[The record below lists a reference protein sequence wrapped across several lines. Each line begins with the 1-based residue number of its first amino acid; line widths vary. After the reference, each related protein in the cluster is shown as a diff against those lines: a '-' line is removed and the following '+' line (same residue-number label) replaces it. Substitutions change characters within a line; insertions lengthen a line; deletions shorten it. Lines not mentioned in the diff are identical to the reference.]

1 MVGISMISSVS
12 KRLTLLLTVVLTL
25 SSMVLVKVAPA
36 SAIATP
42 SVPEFTVKYQRSSYY
57 VDPVYYTDKYT
68 GETRLESPGYTV
80 ENNSIIVSITNQP
93 FTPTTE
99 PDGNVTS
106 LSYNVRVKGHFEDG
120 WTSLSG
126 HVAASSSGYTMVSY
140 GVGGNAANDILR
152 NVPDGGKL
160 DFQVQACIGYYT
172 RIMPSCYQYSDV
184 FTGTTSGWSAMQTIQ
199 IGDDQTSTPEPSLP
213 PSQQTTLT
221 LECVSS
227 ASSSGFQVDISGRLV
242 YGGVGIAS
250 TPILLSYTPDGGQ
263 SWISLTTVNT
273 DGNGNFAALWMP
285 EVSGNNRLRAVW
297 TGDAYRTGTSTTVTF
312 AVIPFDEQKPLDEE
326 NSFKVTTNSILSN
339 LLFDPANNELS
350 FHIEGADGTTGYA
363 NVYIAKAFMSSVNG
377 LKVYLDGNE
386 LEYTSESKG
395 DSWVMYFT
403 YSHSA
408 HEVTISLS
416 TEGGLDENQI
426 GQALVFGIPLIAT
439 ILFFVILKVRDK
451 KSKADAK

>member
-1 MVGISMISSVS
+1 MVGIGVSISMS
-12 KRLTLLLTVVLTL
+12 KRLTLLLIAVLTL
-25 SSMVLVKVAPA
+25 SSIVLVKVAPA

-68 GETRLESPGYTV
+68 GETTLESPGYTV
-80 ENNSIIVSITNQP
+80 ENNSIIISIKNQP
-93 FTPTTE
+93 FSPTAE

-106 LSYNVRVKGHFEDG
+106 LSYNVRVKGHYEEG

-126 HVAASSSGYTMVSY
+126 HVAASSSGYTVVSY
-140 GVGGNAANDILR
+140 GVGGNAADDILR

-172 RIMPSCYQYSDV
+172 RIMPSCYQYNDV
-184 FTGTTSGWSAMQTIQ
+184 FTGNTSGWSATQTVE
-199 IGDDQTSTPEPSLP
+199 IGEGQPSTPEPSLP
-213 PSQQTTLT
+213 PSQQTVLT
-221 LECVSS
+221 LECVTSSS
-227 ASSSGFQVDISGRLV
+227 ASGFQVDISGRLV
-242 YGGVGIAS
+242 SGGVGIAN
-250 TPILLSYTPDGGQ
+250 TPILVSYTPDGGQ

-285 EVSGNNRLRAVW
+285 EVSGNNRLRVVW

-312 AVIPFDEQKPLDEE
+312 AVIPFDEQQPLDDE
-326 NSFKVTTNSILSN
+326 NSFQVTTNSILSN
-339 LLFDPANNELS
+339 LFFDAPNNELS

-363 NVYIAKAFMSSVNG
+363 NVYIAKAFLSSVDG

-386 LEYTSESKG
+386 VEYTSNSEG
-395 DSWVMYFT
+395 DSWVIYFT
-403 YSHSA
+403 YSHSS

-439 ILFFVILKVRDK
+439 ILFFVIIKLKDK
-451 KSKADAK
+451 KSKANAK

>member
-1 MVGISMISSVS
+1 M
-12 KRLTLLLTVVLTL
+12 RLTLLLIAVLAL
-25 SSMVLVKVAPA
+25 SSVILVAPV

-42 SVPEFTVKYQRSSYY
+42 SVPEFTVRYERSSYY
-57 VDPVYYTDKYT
+57 VDPVYSTDRYT
-68 GETRLESPGYTV
+68 GETRQESPGYTV

-93 FTPTTE
+93 FSPTTE

-106 LSYNVRVKGHFEDG
+106 LSYNVRVKGHYEDF

-126 HVAASSSGYTMVSY
+126 HVAASGSGYTVVSY
-140 GVGGNAANDILR
+140 GVGGNAADEILR
-152 NVPDGGKL
+152 NVPEGGEL

-172 RIMPSCYQYSDV
+172 RTMPSCYQYNDV
-184 FTGTTSGWSAMQTIQ
+184 FTGTTSGWSATQTIQ
-199 IGDDQTSTPEPSLP
+199 IGEEQQSTPEPSLP
-213 PSQQTTLT
+213 PSQQTVLT
-221 LECVSS
+221 LECVTS
-227 ASSSGFQVDISGRLV
+227 ASSSGFQVEISGRLV
-242 YGGVGIAS
+242 SGGAGIAN

-297 TGDAYRTGTSTTVTF
+297 TGDAFRTGTITIVTY
-312 AVIPFDEQKPLDEE
+312 AVIPFDEGKPLDEE
-326 NSFKVTTNSILSN
+326 NSFQVTTNSVLSN
-339 LLFDPANNELS
+339 LLFDAANKELS

-363 NVYIAKAFMSSVNG
+363 NVYIAKAFLSSANG
-377 LKVYLDGNE
+377 LKVYIDGNE
-386 LEYTSESKG
+386 VEYTSDSEG
-395 DSWVMYFT
+395 DSWMIYFT

-416 TEGGLDENQI
+416 TEGGLDESQI

-439 ILFFVILKVRDK
+439 ILFFVIMKIRDK
-451 KSKADAK
+451 KSKAKAE